1 MSTVNTLLTL
11 PFLIL
16 ISIPLIVT
24 ASVTILL
31 SSVTLFVQVT
41 AIGVELCCAILSNL
55 FTIPPSP
62 NWSLLSFSV
71 SNPSTPNRRQSSDY
85 GFLQSPLHSRAQS
98 RRQSQSQSRG
108 NSRPNLG
115 QRRSSPNALLDS
127 PTDDHNNNHYHN
139 EDFELYDIDDNYN
152 FNLKRERANSIHSG
166 FLDLISGDE
175 DRDFEGLGGWRCPA
189 SYAKSP
195 GYKSGRTTP
204 SSSGGVSDEADDIAW
219 CSMNSRLELPGQ
231 PLLLRHSSSNH
242 NPLQRRNSRGSFQAG
257 QGVLAEPIQANTK
270 RARHHRRSASTGTS
284 LLSGSGASLTPSTS
298 PENHNHNHNQGHSNT
313 RHSPRNG
320 HQNQP
325 QTAIQARG
333 DALRSKSHGSLSE
346 WGQHAMA
353 ASGYGSGSMASSM
366 SSGAGSY
373 FPLQPL
379 TLSSEG
385 RSGRV
390 QRWPTSGNR

>member
-1 MSTVNTLLTL
+1 MSTAITLLTL

-24 ASVTILL
+24 ASITILL
-31 SSVTLFVQVT
+31 SSLTLFVQV
-41 AIGVELCCAILSNL
+41 AAVGLELCCALLTNL

-71 SNPSTPNRRQSSDY
+71 SNPSTPNRRHSSDY
-85 GFLQSPLHSRAQS
+85 GFLHSPLHSRAQS
-98 RRQSQSQSRG
+98 RRQSQSRG
-108 NSRPNLG
+108 NSLPNLG

-127 PTDDHNNNHYHN
+127 PSDNHNNNHYLN
-139 EDFELYDIDDNYN
+139 EDFEPYDLDDNYN
-152 FNLKRERANSIHSG
+152 YNLRRERANSIHSG

-231 PLLLRHSSSNH
+231 PLLLRHSSSNR
-242 NPLQRRNSRGSFQAG
+242 NLLQRRNSRGSSHAG
-257 QGVLAEPIQANTK
+257 QGALAEPIQANTK
-270 RARHHRRSASTGTS
+270 RARHHRRSATTGTS

-298 PENHNHNHNQGHSNT
+298 PENHNHNQGHSNT

-333 DALRSKSHGSLSE
+333 DALRSKSHGSLSD

-353 ASGYGSGSMASSM
+353 GSGYGSGSMASST
-366 SSGAGSY
+366 SSAAGSY

-379 TLSSEG
+379 TSSSEG
-385 RSGRV
+385 GSGRV
-390 QRWPTSGNR
+390 QQWPTSENR